1 MKQERVVQQ
10 SVMSQLLLL
19 SKPDPKAL
27 PDFIEIM
34 VSGGRSFIKLVIPFK
49 SEKEQESCFVRCFD
63 AQTFHALLLAAP
75 RLIVMPS
82 NSKRPARVCKKLWP
96 YSSLTRA

>member
-1 MKQERVVQQ
+1 MHSASQSSTGASRHDVSALDRRMKQERVVQQ

-34 VSGGRSFIKLVIPFK
+34 VSGGRSFVNLVIPFK
-49 SEKEQESCFVRCFD
+49 SEKEQER
-63 AQTFHALLLAAP
+63 LL
-75 RLIVMPS
+75 
-82 NSKRPARVCKKLWP
+82 C
-96 YSSLTRA
+96 SLF